1 MKLSATLN
9 EDQCRKVAGVIRNL
23 QPGKGFYEREYL
35 AVNADNET
43 KFRMNF
49 FAVAI
54 CHHTYTLYHPGLN
67 LWGWDFIEHVF
78 VKMARQNDELLDPE
92 KVSLLSVREI
102 AKELKKRFSH
112 DEITGACSLDR
123 LEERAHLMKKASE
136 YLVQHF
142 NGKITECFRQSD
154 SFLFR
159 EGQGLYEVLPQMEAF
174 SDPRQKKSTFLIK
187 LLMDS
192 GLVEIKDPENFIP
205 IMDYHMQRVLMR
217 MGCVEISDPELK
229 EKLTTRQPVDSDEP
243 VRSLCIEAF
252 KLIAEVSGHPVT
264 RMNDYFW
271 SLGRSCCN
279 RTTLCHDHR
288 CEKSPCTFQQI
299 IQHESHDRCAFETV
313 CKGFGDSNY
322 RNLWQPVIQTH
333 FY

>member
-1 MKLSATLN
+1 MNILAELN
-9 EDQCRKVAGVIRNL
+9 TDQCHKVAGIIRNL
-23 QPGKGFYEREYL
+23 RPGKNFYQREYL
-35 AVNADNET
+35 TLNVDNET

-54 CHHTYTLYHPGLN
+54 CHHTYTLHHPALN
-67 LWGWDFIEHVF
+67 LWGWDFIENVF
-78 VKMARQNDELLDPE
+78 VKMARLGDELLDPE
-92 KVSLLSVREI
+92 KVFRLSVAEI
-102 AKELKKRFSH
+102 SGELKKRFSH
-112 DEITGACSLDR
+112 DEATGECSLDR
-123 LEERAHLMKKASE
+123 LDERAHLMKEASE
-136 YLVQHF
+136 MLVRDF
-142 NGKITECFRQSD
+142 NGHIAKLFAQSGGY
-154 SFLFR
+154 LIR
-159 EGQGLYEVLPQMEAF
+159 KGKGLYEVLPKMEAF
-174 SDPRQKKSTFLIK
+174 SDPQQKKSTFLIK

-192 GLVEIKDPENFIP
+192 GLLEINDPENITP

-217 MGCVEISDPELK
+217 MGCVEIIDPVLRK
-229 EKLTTRQPVDSDEP
+229 NLLSRLPVDTDEP

-279 RTTLCHDHR
+279 NTTLCQDNH

-299 IQHESHDRCAFETV
+299 IQPGKHVRCEFETV
-313 CKGFGDSNY
+313 CRGFMDKNY
-322 RNLWQPVIQTH
+322 RDLWQPVVKTH